1 MSGDGLAR
9 QPETHRPF
17 VDAPRRM
24 PLRAARGAYDFWR
37 NMIDLSLYGYQGPNQ
52 SPDGTIP
59 ARVTACHRDRYELVC
74 ERGECGA
81 HLKRSVRFP
90 EVPTTGDF
98 VALQF
103 NPLGD
108 GAIVKLLPRKTAFL
122 RLDSF
127 TGNAQAVAANFDY
140 VFLATSLN
148 DDFNVRR
155 LERYYALALESG
167 AQPVFL
173 LTKLD
178 CAVDAPGKIA
188 RAEDVAKGAPVVA
201 ISAVTGEGLDLLAD
215 YARPGMTVALLGS
228 SGVGKSTLVNALEG
242 RTLMKVNDIRADD
255 SKGRHTTTYRQLI
268 LLSSG
273 ALVIDTPGMRELGMW
288 DAAEGVAEVFDDIAA
303 LAAQC
308 KFRDCTHSREP
319 GCAVRRAIETGT
331 ADPKRVE
338 SYLKLKEEAD
348 STATKAEILRKKQ
361 EWGKAISKYARQIK
375 KDKY

>member
-1 MSGDGLAR
+1 
-9 QPETHRPF
+9 
-17 VDAPRRM
+17 
-24 PLRAARGAYDFWR
+24 
-37 NMIDLSLYGYQGPNQ
+37 MIDLNLYGYTGEQVF
-52 SPDGTIP
+52 PDGTIS
-59 ARVTACHRDRYELVC
+59 ARVTASHRDRYELVC
-74 ERGECGA
+74 GEGECGA

-98 VALQF
+98 VALQY

-108 GAIVKLLPRKTAFL
+108 GAITALLPRKTAFL

-127 TGNAQAVAANFDY
+127 TGGSQAVAANFDY
-140 VFLATSLN
+140 VFLTTSLN
-148 DDFNVRR
+148 GDFNVRR

-188 RAEDVAKGAPVVA
+188 RTEDVAKGAPVVA

-215 YARPGMTVALLGS
+215 YARPRVTIALLGS

-242 RTLMKVNDIRADD
+242 EALMKVSAIREDD

-268 LLSSG
+268 RLKSG

-288 DAAEGVAEVFDDIAA
+288 DAGAGVAEAFEDIAA

-308 KFRDCTHSREP
+308 RFRDCTHAREP
-319 GCAVRRAIETGT
+319 GCAVRRAIEAGT

-338 SYLKLKEEAD
+338 NYRKLKEESD
-348 STATKAEILRKKQ
+348 FTGTKAEILRKKQ
-361 EWGKAISKYARQIK
+361 ERFKTMTNYARSLK